1 MSTVCDPIMAQTKAG
16 MLQYLIG
23 TLKSDRIPYLITV
36 THNEWEFKKDLI
48 LERAHVSFFNEK
60 KVIVRSSAADE
71 DRIGYSKAGEY
82 LSEVVVNE
90 SSKISS
96 AIDAVFYSF
105 TNTHP
110 NNEIFIQKFISDSS
124 AAGVAFT
131 RNPKTGADYY
141 VIEFEEGGGTDTVT
155 SGKNGRVTTFVLQ
168 RGFKGKI
175 PSSLGDL
182 FEAIQEIEALT
193 GDIPLDIEF
202 AVSQSTAKILQ
213 VRALL
218 CHLDESAAISQNLLQ
233 STAAQIESAIAP
245 SPYVL
250 GRKGML
256 GNMPDWN
263 PAEIIGTK
271 PRSLSSSLYRFL
283 ITNSVWAK
291 TRKKFGYRDVT
302 NAPLLVMLKGM
313 PYVDVRLS
321 LNSLVP
327 SSLPDGIAEKLIE
340 NQLQYLADNPQL
352 HDKVEFNVAIT
363 CWTPTAEKRIN
374 QIAFGLSQ
382 NEKQKFLASLQLL
395 TKKILEN
402 NKKILAREHKRIE
415 RLVSRA
421 SDLYQSS
428 ADDKTRLYWMLTNCK
443 EYGTY
448 AFSTLARLAFISV
461 DIVKAIYIEG
471 IISKSQHDDFF
482 SSLSTISTK
491 MLGDYESL
499 TRGKFVEIYGHLRPG
514 TYDIRIPRYDEDENR
529 YLCNTHQAVLSG
541 DQEFILDDETQ
552 EKVTELF
559 YSHGISINCTDFFL
573 FAKKAIEG
581 REYAKFIFT
590 KSLSDALQL
599 LGRVGEAEGILVEEL
614 SHADITCIL
623 NAINSGQPLDR
634 ELKELISKNRQD
646 FMDIQQLMLPPLIQ
660 ESDEVYAHI
669 INAAVPNFIFTGVIE
684 GEVASAS
691 SEVLDNKIIGIEQ
704 ADPGYDWIFTHNIKG
719 FFTAY
724 GGANSHMA
732 IRALEL
738 GIPAVIGAGEAA
750 YEKWIMSRSLRI
762 DCDSHIVKILS

>member
-1 MSTVCDPIMAQTKAG
+1 MSTVCEPIMAQTKAG
-16 MLQYLIG
+16 MLQYLVEH
-23 TLKSDRIPYLITV
+23 LKKKRIPYLITV
-36 THNEWEFKKDLI
+36 THNEWVSEKDLI
-48 LERAHVSFFNEK
+48 IQRAHSKFRMEK
-60 KVIVRSSAADE
+60 NVIVRSSAADE
-71 DRIGYSKAGEY
+71 DRLGHSKAGAY

-90 SSKISS
+90 PSKLLST
-96 AIDAVFYSF
+96 IDAVFCSF
-105 TNTHP
+105 TKIHP
-110 NNEIFIQKFISDSS
+110 DNEIFIQQYISDSS
-124 AAGVAFT
+124 AAGVVFT
-131 RNPKTGADYY
+131 RNPKTGAEYY

-155 SGKNGRVTTFVLQ
+155 SGKNGRVMTLILK

-182 FEAIQEIEALT
+182 FEAIKEIEALT
-193 GDIPLDIEF
+193 GETPLDIEF
-202 AVSQSTAKILQ
+202 AVSQGTAKILQ

-218 CHLDESAAISQNLLQ
+218 CRVNEAAAPSEAFLQ

-250 GRKGML
+250 GKKGML

-263 PAEIIGTK
+263 PAEIIGTR

-291 TRKKFGYRDVT
+291 TRKNFGYRDVT

-321 LNSLVP
+321 LNSLLP
-327 SSLPDGIAEKLIE
+327 SSLPDGIAEKVIE
-340 NQLQYLADNPQL
+340 NQLQYLTDNPHY
-352 HDKVEFNVAIT
+352 HDKIEFNVAVT
-363 CWTPTAEKRIN
+363 CWTPSAEKRIN
-374 QIAFGLSQ
+374 QIAFNLSK
-382 NEKQKFLASLQLL
+382 NEKQKFLASLQSL
-395 TKKILEN
+395 TKNLLEN
-402 NKKILAREHKRIE
+402 NKKIISKEHKRIDK
-415 RLVSRA
+415 LVKRS
-421 SDLYQSS
+421 SELYKINV
-428 ADDKTRLYWMLTNCK
+428 DEKIRLYWMLTNCK

-461 DIVKAIYIEG
+461 DIIKALYCEN
-471 IISKSQHDDFF
+471 IISKSQHDIFF
-482 SSLSTISTK
+482 SSLSTIGSK

-499 TRGKFVEIYGHLRPG
+499 TRERFIELYGHLRPG

-529 YLCNTHQAVLSG
+529 YLCNNNHTALSG
-541 DQEFILDDETQ
+541 ENKFELDVETQ
-552 EKVTELF
+552 ERITELF
-559 YSHGISINCTDFFL
+559 YFNDIKINCNAFFV
-573 FAKKAIEG
+573 FARKAIEG

-590 KSLSDALQL
+590 KYLSDALQVL
-599 LGRVGEAEGILVEEL
+599 EKVGKADGMLVEEL

-646 FMDIQQLMLPPLIQ
+646 FQEIQQLMLPPLIK
-660 ESDEVYAHI
+660 ESDEVYSHI
-669 INAAVPNFIFTGVIE
+669 INAAVPNFISTGVIE

-691 SEVLDNKIIGIEQ
+691 SDVLDNKIIGIEQ

-738 GIPAVIGAGEAA
+738 GIPAVIGAGEAT
-750 YEKWIMSRSLRI
+750 YEKWIASYSLRI
-762 DCDSHIVKILS
+762 DCDSHIVKIIS